1 MFLVFY
7 IIRFLLLPHGVR
19 IFGTNLHRFE
29 KFGLWCQRDLPHR
42 LWRKGTYQQ
51 SFLGGK
57 LGAFCGLHLIAKWSC
72 FICPYSIF
80 VFFFFLKKVASIE
93 SLVQSWLYGGKRSHE
108 DGEKGL
114 SLDYKLLYFNTF
126 VKCYI
131 HREIPKWGRQAIKSF
146 TIDNYEKRMNCE
158 RYNTDIIISNII
170 VH

>member
-1 MFLVFY
+1 MGWEFLVQAY
-7 IIRFLLLPHGVR
+7 IDSKNLVCDVSAIFR
-19 IFGTNLHRFE
+19 I
-29 KFGLWCQRDLPHR
+29 D
-42 LWRKGTYQQ
+42 
-51 SFLGGK
+51 SGGK
-57 LGAFCGLHLIAKWSC
+57 GHTNNLSLEGNWAL
-72 FICPYSIF
+72 F
-80 VFFFFLKKVASIE
+80 VGCILSLNEVALSVHTLFLSFFFFKKKVASIE